1 VPASERRQPPVAACL
16 TLLLCV
22 MMLAASA
29 PFRPTDA
36 GLQHNEQ
43 PPSNSTIAPPC
54 WAGTSDVPNPYARKQ
69 SMPLLPPELA
79 MRKTDR
85 RSIILKLCI
94 DASGR
99 VDRAIV
105 LSSTGDKDIDDFFRL
120 HAAKWKFKPARK
132 NGKAIPSVVKS
143 STMWNVE

>member
-1 VPASERRQPPVAACL
+1 VAASRRSQTPVVACV

-22 MMLAASA
+22 MMIAESA
-29 PFRPTDA
+29 TFQPTDA
-36 GLQHNEQ
+36 GFQSNEQ
-43 PPSNSTIAPPC
+43 PPSDTALSPSC
-54 WAGTSDVPNPYARKQ
+54 WAGTSDLPNPYPRKQ

-79 MRKTDR
+79 TRRTDR
-85 RSIILKLCI
+85 RSIVLKLCI

-99 VDRAIV
+99 VDHAIV
-105 LSSTGDKDIDDFFRL
+105 LSSTGDKEVDDFFRL

-132 NGKAIPSVVKS
+132 NGKPIPSVVKS